1 MCLFT
6 RFSLWLSSVKP
17 SALCG
22 EVFKNSTTE
31 STGFHRG
38 KPQRRSLV
46 RNHSLYF
53 GRVRIAYYDTAAKPA
68 FALLVFRSQD
78 MAQKRVRPLNFS
90 SRGFLEAL
98 GGAFVCF

>member
-6 RFSLWLSSVKP
+6 RFSLWLSSVDP

-31 STGFHRG
+31 STGVHRG

-46 RNHSLYF
+46 GNHSLNF
-53 GRVRIAYYDTAAKPA
+53 GRIRVAYYDTAAKPA
-68 FALLVFRSQD
+68 FALLVLRGQD
-78 MAQKRVRPLNFS
+78 VTQKRVRPLNFS